1 LIDIEMYCPME
12 IMYFYECVKIL
23 MMKAEIIP
31 TKNDID
37 SCKICEEKT
46 VNS

>member
-1 LIDIEMYCPME
+1 
-12 IMYFYECVKIL
+12 
-23 MMKAEIIP
+23 MKAEIIP

-46 VNS
+46 VDS

>member
-1 LIDIEMYCPME
+1 
-12 IMYFYECVKIL
+12 